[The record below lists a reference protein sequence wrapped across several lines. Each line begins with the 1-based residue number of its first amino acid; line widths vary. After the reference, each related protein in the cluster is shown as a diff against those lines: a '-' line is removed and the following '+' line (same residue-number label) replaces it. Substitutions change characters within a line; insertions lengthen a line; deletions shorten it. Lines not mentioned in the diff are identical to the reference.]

1 MHESRPKARIIEKP
15 AVVVIGSPN
24 GAGKSTLAPR
34 LLRAAMQVTEF
45 INADLIA
52 QGLSPFNADG
62 AALAASEI
70 LLRRMEQF
78 AEKRVSFGVETTLA
92 SRSLAPCLRKL
103 ISDGY
108 EFHLVFLYLKSPDLA
123 VERVADRVSH
133 GGHNIPEATI
143 RRRYEGGLRNLFSL
157 FQPLASSWKVYDNSN
172 PRRRELIASGGTLE
186 NLKVGNEQLWSE
198 IRVRYAS

>member
-1 MHESRPKARIIEKP
+1 MIEKP
-15 AVVVIGSPN
+15 AVVVIGGPN

-78 AEKRVSFGVETTLA
+78 AEKRISFGVETTLA
-92 SRSLAPCLRKL
+92 SRSLAPRLRKL

-108 EFHLVFLYLKSPDLA
+108 EFHLVFLYLKSPDIA

-143 RRRYEGGLRNLFSL
+143 RRRYEGGLRNLLSL

-186 NLKVGNEQLWSE
+186 DAKVNNEQLWSE
-198 IRVRYAS
+198 IRARYES